1 MKYILTLDWWRQRPL
16 LWLAYVIIVLTG
28 FVCFFFFK
36 VLNITRV
43 YGRHNIPK
51 VGRGV
56 LFVSNHQTMY
66 DSFMIGTI
74 GFFPS
79 VIFYPSRPPVN
90 FAAAEN
96 YFGKWYTALL
106 MQLLRAVSVKKRDDG
121 LLMRRYL
128 QVLERNNIL
137 IFYQGGRSF
146 NLSQSRLGPAWIVAR
161 SKEPP
166 IVIPIY
172 IEGMSK
178 IFGGPKTKGVI
189 GRWLPL
195 SMLRYLVVSFGEPVN
210 FSGLDSIDDVKD
222 RVGYINQRI
231 IDSVKSLQ
239 REHSLQRVS

>member
-28 FVCFFFFK
+28 FVCIFFFK
-36 VLNITRV
+36 ILNITRV

-66 DSFMIGTI
+66 DSFFIGTI

-96 YFGKWYTALL
+96 YFGKWYMALL
-106 MQLLRAVSVKKRDDG
+106 MQLLRAVPVKKRNESM
-121 LLMRRYL
+121 LMRRYPTI
-128 QVLERNNIL
+128 LEKNNIL

-161 SKEPP
+161 SQEPLE
-166 IVIPIY
+166 VIPIY
-172 IEGMSK
+172 IEVSDALQ
-178 IFGGPKTKGVI
+178 P
-189 GRWLPL
+189 
-195 SMLRYLVVSFGEPVN
+195 SM
-210 FSGLDSIDDVKD
+210 
-222 RVGYINQRI
+222 
-231 IDSVKSLQ
+231 
-239 REHSLQRVS
+239 